1 MTLIIVIGFLL
12 MIIGGFY
19 LSIKYG
25 HRLRRIKARRNCQ
38 ICLVLDGSE
47 LKDIHLHCIILV
59 FDRLGHLVRKF
70 PEAEM
75 RQMKGQCMLYCTVEE
90 GILNFCV
97 LLAPRALSLSGIL
110 CREDIDRLFR
120 GISEMRIV
128 ETGVWEVER
137 NVALSLKKSSI

>member
-1 MTLIIVIGFLL
+1 
-12 MIIGGFY
+12 
-19 LSIKYG
+19 
-25 HRLRRIKARRNCQ
+25 
-38 ICLVLDGSE
+38 
-47 LKDIHLHCIILV
+47 
-59 FDRLGHLVRKF
+59 
-70 PEAEM
+70 M

-97 LLAPRALSLSGIL
+97 LLAPRALSLSGIV

-120 GISEMRIV
+120 DISEMRIV

>member
-1 MTLIIVIGFLL
+1 MNLNNKIKGSIYDVNHCNRIFTYDHR
-12 MIIGGFY
+12 GFY

-97 LLAPRALSLSGIL
+97 LLYSLVPS
-110 CREDIDRLFR
+110 
-120 GISEMRIV
+120 V
-128 ETGVWEVER
+128 
-137 NVALSLKKSSI
+137 